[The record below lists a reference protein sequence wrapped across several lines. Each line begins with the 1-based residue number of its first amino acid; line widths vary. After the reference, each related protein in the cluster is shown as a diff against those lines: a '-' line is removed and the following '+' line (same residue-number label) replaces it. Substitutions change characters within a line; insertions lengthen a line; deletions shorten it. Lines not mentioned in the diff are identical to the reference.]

1 MEEERGRRRG
11 CRLTCGCG
19 GVWIW
24 RRRVVLG
31 KGESEEVMVCGRT
44 WLLMDGRR
52 WWRIDD
58 EVIGERERER
68 EVVRCGSHCVGHR
81 TCSAVLLWLL

>member
-1 MEEERGRRRG
+1 M
-11 CRLTCGCG
+11 
-19 GVWIW
+19 
-24 RRRVVLG
+24 LG

-68 EVVRCGSHCVGHR
+68 ERWLGVEVIVWD
-81 TCSAVLLWLL
+81 TELAVLFFYGCFRNLQ